1 MRRVVFALTL
11 VAALALAAP
20 SLADSGKL
28 KVNPFVYDP
37 GGTGIIVSA
46 WQAHAG
52 LADAGG
58 SNHGLVLQK
67 NGATA
72 TNAAAGA
79 TVTGAEG
86 QTLSE
91 IGFDVTGHC
100 GAGSPRFDVF
110 DQNGTDHFFGCF
122 YGVHTPVVGA
132 PGWQRVRQTG
142 ADAFPP
148 MAPTDTIS
156 AIYIIADE
164 GTDQGSGQSVVDNVD
179 VNGTLVGK
187 PGNSK

>member
-1 MRRVVFALTL
+1 MRRAIFALTV
-11 VAALALAAP
+11 VAALAFAAP
-20 SLADSGKL
+20 SFADSGKL
-28 KVNPFVYDP
+28 KVNPFVFDP
-37 GGTGIIVSA
+37 DGTGIIVSA
-46 WQAHAG
+46 WQAKAG
-52 LADAGG
+52 LADAGN

-67 NGATA
+67 NGLTA

-86 QTLSE
+86 QNLTE
-91 IGFDVTGHC
+91 IGFDVTGWC

-110 DQNGTDHFFGCF
+110 DQDGNDHFFGCV
-122 YGVHTPVVGA
+122 YGVHTPIAGA
-132 PGWQRVRQTG
+132 PGWQRVRQSG

-148 MAPTDTIS
+148 MLPTDTIS

-164 GTDQGSGQSVVDNVD
+164 GTDVGSGQSVVDNVD

-187 PGNSK
+187 PGNSQ

>member
-1 MRRVVFALTL
+1 MRRAIFALTI
-11 VAALALAAP
+11 VAALAVAAP

-37 GGTGIIVSA
+37 GNTGIIVSA
-46 WQAHAG
+46 WQAKAG

-67 NGATA
+67 NGLTA
-72 TNAAAGA
+72 TDAAAGA

-100 GAGSPRFDVF
+100 GAGSPRFNV
-110 DQNGTDHFFGCF
+110 TDENNVTHFFGCF
-122 YGVHTPVVGA
+122 YGIHTPIVGA
-132 PGWQRVRQTG
+132 PGWERVRQTG

-148 MAPTDTIS
+148 MAATDTIAS
-156 AIYIIADE
+156 IEIVADE
-164 GTDQGSGQSVVDNVD
+164 GTDQGTGQSVVDNVD

>member
-1 MRRVVFALTL
+1 MRRAIFALTA

-20 SLADSGKL
+20 SFADSGKL
-28 KVNPFVYDP
+28 KVNPFVFDP
-37 GGTGIIVSA
+37 DGTGIIVSA
-46 WQAHAG
+46 WQAKAG

-67 NGATA
+67 NGLTA

-86 QTLSE
+86 QNLSE

-110 DQNGTDHFFGCF
+110 DENGTDHFFGCV
-122 YGVHTPVVGA
+122 YGVHTPIAGA
-132 PGWQRVRQTG
+132 PDWQRVRQTG

-148 MAPTDTIS
+148 MLPTDTIS

-164 GTDQGSGQSVVDNVD
+164 GTDQGTGQSVVDNVD
-179 VNGTLVGK
+179 INGTLVGK